1 MSTPAVLGTPTDIWT
16 GGLPTTTLPLIL
28 VLVARAAITI
38 PFALPIA
45 VFSSTTLLSPLRMP
59 MPKSSLGLEKP
70 FPLVSF
76 HRSELLDP
84 SIHIP
89 PQARPADDAPF
100 RTEILEAMVMR
111 DELGITRMPD

>member
-1 MSTPAVLGTPTDIWT
+1 MP
-16 GGLPTTTLPLIL
+16 GLPTATLPLMR
-28 VLVARAAITI
+28 VLVARAAIRI

-45 VFSSTTLLSPLRMP
+45 VFSSTVLLSPLRMP
-59 MPKSSLGLEKP
+59 MPKSSLGVEKP

-89 PQARPADDAPF
+89 PQAAPAAVAPF
-100 RTEILEAMVMR
+100 LTEMLEAIVTR
-111 DELGITRMPD
+111 DEVAVTRMPD